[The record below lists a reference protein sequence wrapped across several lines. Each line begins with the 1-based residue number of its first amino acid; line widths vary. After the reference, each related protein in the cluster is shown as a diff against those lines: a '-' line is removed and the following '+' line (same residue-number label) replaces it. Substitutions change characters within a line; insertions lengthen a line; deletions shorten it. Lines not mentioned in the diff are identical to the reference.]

1 MMNDISPLKDFFQ
14 AIDIDFLSG
23 GEDFKKSSLGDILEK
38 HTIKNGFPNQTT
50 AKLAIIGVCEERG
63 ANGNAGCSKGVDFIR
78 KYLYDLFI
86 GEFSGEIVDLGNI
99 NAGHEINDTYFAL
112 AQVCSLLMKKDIL
125 PIIIGGSQD
134 LTYGQ
139 FKGYETLEAT
149 VNGLNIDA
157 RFDLGHSTE
166 ILNSHSFV
174 GKIILHQPNFL
185 FNYSHLAYQTYF
197 VSQEEL
203 GMMNKL
209 YFDTYRLGQI
219 RNKIE
224 DTEPIIRH
232 SDFISI
238 DISAIKAADAP
249 GHENVSPNGLSS
261 DEICQMMRY
270 AGMSDKCSSIGFYE
284 YNPIFDINGH
294 TAHLTAQMIWCFF
307 EGYFNRKKDFP
318 KRNHPDYHKYTVS
331 LENNKYEIVFY
342 KSIKSDRWWMD
353 VPYPPNDQLKYERHH
368 LVPCTY
374 NDYQLACKDEM
385 PDRWWLTYQK
395 LM

>member
-1 MMNDISPLKDFFQ
+1 MNDISLIKDFFQ
-14 AIDIDFLSG
+14 AIDLDFFAG
-23 GEDFKKSSLGDILEK
+23 QADFKKTSLGEIIEK
-38 HTIKNGFPNQTT
+38 HSTNSGFPNQTN
-50 AKLAIIGVCEERG
+50 AKIAIFGVCEERG
-63 ANGNAGCSKGVDFIR
+63 AASNSGSAGGIDFIR
-78 KYLYDLFI
+78 KYLYDLYL
-86 GEFSGEIVDLGNI
+86 GEFSSEIVDLGNI
-99 NAGHEINDTYFAL
+99 NAGHEINDTYFAV
-112 AQVCSLLMKKDIL
+112 AHVCGVLMKKGIT

-134 LTYGQ
+134 ITFGQ
-139 FKGYETLEAT
+139 FKGYESMETT

-157 RFDLGHSTE
+157 RFDLGQSAE
-166 ILNSHSFV
+166 ALNSHSYV

-185 FNYSHLAYQTYF
+185 FNYTHLGYQTYF

-224 DTEPIIRH
+224 DTEPILRH
-232 SDFISI
+232 SDFITVDVS
-238 DISAIKAADAP
+238 SIKAADAP
-249 GHENVSPNGLSS
+249 GHEMVSPNGLSS

-284 YNPIFDINGH
+284 YNPIFDVNGH
-294 TAHLTAQMIWCFF
+294 TAHLVAQMIWCFL
-307 EGYFNRKKDFP
+307 EGYFNRKQDFP
-318 KRNHPDYHKYTVS
+318 KRNHPDYHKYTVT

-353 VPYPPNDQLKYERHH
+353 VPYPPNNQLKYERHH

-374 NDYQLACKDEM
+374 GDYQMACNDEM